1 MKKKQTDYDEYEVNL
16 IDLITIFWKKKIII
30 ILITLISFLIGTFYN
45 YNNQQSPYYE
55 FTLELKKS
63 GEDQFY
69 KFLILKDI
77 LSELQFDQN
86 VIQGETSIEI
96 PRNLFAIDP
105 NIILIK
111 FIEELMDYEEII
123 FVWKKNNLIKKKI
136 SKFSENDQQVR
147 LYKYARSFKIEE
159 VGVETKKIYLKFNWH
174 NKNEGIKILDDVMK
188 FTLKNFNSSVFE
200 NLEYLLELKE
210 NKSLMK
216 DLQRID
222 YLLEQSELARELNIA
237 ENQVDTFNMPSESS
251 VLFNINTN
259 NVAYYLRGYKAI
271 DKEISIIR
279 NRNYQDLVTLEN
291 QIKSIK
297 KTNTKWIDYNIF
309 LVDTK
314 LLIIDKSEK
323 ILILCTIIGL
333 IIGLIVALTINS
345 YQSRIITKK
354 K

>member
-1 MKKKQTDYDEYEVNL
+1 
-16 IDLITIFWKKKIII
+16 
-30 ILITLISFLIGTFYN
+30 
-45 YNNQQSPYYE
+45 
-55 FTLELKKS
+55 
-63 GEDQFY
+63 
-69 KFLILKDI
+69 
-77 LSELQFDQN
+77 
-86 VIQGETSIEI
+86 
-96 PRNLFAIDP
+96 
-105 NIILIK
+105 
-111 FIEELMDYEEII
+111 
-123 FVWKKNNLIKKKI
+123 
-136 SKFSENDQQVR
+136 
-147 LYKYARSFKIEE
+147 
-159 VGVETKKIYLKFNWH
+159 
-174 NKNEGIKILDDVMK
+174 MK